1 MRRQRTKSAAQIV
14 DRIKSRQKRRLQFT
28 WGMWLYDEVGR
39 FTGKSIYIGSEDRIR
54 RVEDTDGRCC
64 TIHTE
69 SGATHTVHWQRVCEL
84 NRWIRHTEA
93 NPQDYYTLEGASDD

>member
-28 WGMWLYDEVGR
+28 WGMWLYDEEGR
-39 FTGKSIYIGSEDRIR
+39 FTGKSIQIGPGDRIR
-54 RVEDTDGRCC
+54 CVQDTDGRFCW
-64 TIHTE
+64 IHME
-69 SGATHTVHWQRVCEL
+69 SGAIHTVHWQRIYEL